1 MPQEF
6 DLNSTICAPA
16 TVPGSGAVAL
26 IRISGPKALE
36 IASRT
41 VTVKGKPIAEC
52 PGYRM
57 RYGTVLGKDGRLVDE
72 VVAGIYRAP
81 HSYTGEDSVELCCH
95 SSRYIVETIVGLLL
109 ENGARMALPGEFT
122 RRAFIGGKMD
132 LSQAEAV
139 ADVINASSALQ
150 HRVAVSQLRGG
161 YSAELRDLRHR
172 LLELSSLLELELD
185 FSEEDVEFADRG
197 RLGSILDETAARC
210 RSLRESFRM
219 GNAVKEGVGV
229 AIVGAPNSG
238 KSTLLNALLRED
250 RAIVSDIP
258 GTTRDTLEECCN
270 IGGVTF
276 RFIDTAGLRESS
288 DAIESQG
295 IQRAL
300 RKAKDAAVV
309 LLVVDLS
316 GNLADGFSAAAGAL
330 DFESQTIYVVLNK
343 IDALAS
349 GSPAPETV
357 GDSAGHICTSA
368 ESAYY
373 SSADDLSTDGSLVK
387 GTLTDGSTTDNP
399 LTDWTLSNGLL
410 TDDPSAEEVS
420 DAAERFLGRRLPASR
435 ILRISAKN
443 GTGIQEL
450 EDRLAADVC
459 REIPED
465 GVVVTNLRHAEA
477 LQKTIDALERVRS
490 GLDCGLAP
498 DLLAED
504 LRDALAALGSI
515 TGEISS
521 DEVLGNIF
529 KNFCIGK

>member
-1 MPQEF
+1 MNKAGSFLINLPIQRHTDMPQEF

-41 VTVKGKPIAEC
+41 VTVKGKPLSEC
-52 PGYRM
+52 QGYRM
-57 RYGTVLGKDGRLVDE
+57 RHGTVLDKDCRLVDE
-72 VVAGIYRAP
+72 VVACIYRAP

-95 SSRYIVETIVGLLL
+95 SSRFIVESIIGLLL
-109 ENGARMALPGEFT
+109 EKGARMALPGEFT

-161 YSAELRDLRHR
+161 YSAELRDLRRR

-185 FSEEDVEFADRG
+185 FSEEDVEFADRD
-197 RLGSILDETAARC
+197 RLGGILDKTADRC

-219 GNAVKEGVGV
+219 GNAVKEGVSV

-276 RFIDTAGLRESS
+276 RFIDTAGLRRSS

-316 GNLADGFSAAAGAL
+316 GSLAEGLATAAGAL
-330 DFESQTIYVVLNK
+330 DFGGQTVYVVLNK
-343 IDALAS
+343 MDALTS
-349 GSPAPETV
+349 GSPAPNPP
-357 GDSAGHICTSA
+357 GSSAGHTYA
-368 ESAYY
+368 LTESADYH
-373 SSADDLSTDGSLVK
+373 SADGFSADG
-387 GTLTDGSTTDNP
+387 
-399 LTDWTLSNGLL
+399 
-410 TDDPSAEEVS
+410 PSAEDVADSVEQI
-420 DAAERFLGRRLPASR
+420 LGGRLPASR

-443 GTGIQEL
+443 GTGLQEL
-450 EDRLAADVC
+450 EDRLATDVC
-459 REIPED
+459 QEIPED

-477 LQKTIDALERVRS
+477 LQKTLAALERVRS
-490 GLDCGLAP
+490 GLNCGLAP

-504 LRDALAALGSI
+504 LREALAALGSI

>member
-16 TVPGSGAVAL
+16 TVPGSGAVTL

-36 IASRT
+36 VAART

-57 RYGTVLGKDGRLVDE
+57 RYGTVFGKDGRLVDE

-95 SSRYIVETIVGLLL
+95 SSRYIVETIIGLLL

-276 RFIDTAGLRESS
+276 RFIDTAGLRKSS

-316 GNLADGFSAAAGAL
+316 GNLADGLSAAAGAL

-357 GDSAGHICTSA
+357 GDSA
-368 ESAYY
+368 ESA
-373 SSADDLSTDGSLVK
+373 DCHSTDGPSAGVL
-387 GTLTDGSTTDNP
+387 LTNGSAADGS
-399 LTDWTLSNGLL
+399 S
-410 TDDPSAEEVS
+410 TDDHSDEEVS

-477 LQKTIDALERVRS
+477 LQKTLDALELVHS

>member
-26 IRISGPKALE
+26 IRLSGPRAVE
-36 IASRT
+36 IAAKT
-41 VTVKGKPIAEC
+41 VTVKGKALTEC
-52 PGYRM
+52 SGYRM
-57 RYGTVLGKDGRLVDE
+57 RYGTVLDKDGKLVDE

-95 SSRYIVETIVGLLL
+95 SSRYIVEAIIGLLIG
-109 ENGARMALPGEFT
+109 NGARMALPGEFT
-122 RRAFIGGKMD
+122 RRAFVGGKMD

-139 ADVINASSALQ
+139 ADVISASSALQ
-150 HRVAVSQLRGG
+150 HRVAISQLRGG
-161 YSAELRDLRHR
+161 YSAELRELRHS

-185 FSEEDVEFADRG
+185 FSEEDVEFADRQ
-197 RLGSILDETAARC
+197 RLGGILDETEARC
-210 RSLRESFRM
+210 RALLRSFRM
-219 GNAVKEGVGV
+219 GNAVKEGVSV
-229 AIVGAPNSG
+229 AIIGAPNSG

-288 DAIESQG
+288 DLIESQG
-295 IQRAL
+295 IRRAL

-316 GNLADGFSAAAGAL
+316 GDLAEGLKAAAGAL
-330 DFESQTIYVVLNK
+330 DFGSQTVYVVLNK
-343 IDALAS
+343 VDALAS
-349 GSPAPETV
+349 GSPAPEAA
-357 GDSAGHICTSA
+357 GGSDGCASAGPSA
-368 ESAYY
+368 DC
-373 SSADDLSTDGSLVK
+373 SSADAPSTEAYFTDVSLTKCTLADNLSTDG
-387 GTLTDGSTTDNP
+387 
-399 LTDWTLSNGLL
+399 
-410 TDDPSAEEVS
+410 PSAEEVS
-420 DAAERFLGRRLPASR
+420 DAAERILGGRLPASR
-435 ILRISAKN
+435 VFRISAKE
-443 GTGIQEL
+443 GIGIGEL

-477 LQKTIDALERVRS
+477 LQKTLDALERVRS

-529 KNFCIGK
+529 RKFCIGK

>member
-26 IRISGPKALE
+26 IRLSGPRAVE
-36 IASRT
+36 IAAKT
-41 VTVKGKPIAEC
+41 VTVKGKALTEC

-57 RYGTVLGKDGRLVDE
+57 RYGTVLDKDGKLVDE
-72 VVAGIYRAP
+72 VVAGIYRVP

-95 SSRYIVETIVGLLL
+95 SSRYIVETIIGLLIG
-109 ENGARMALPGEFT
+109 NGARMALPGEFT
-122 RRAFIGGKMD
+122 RRAFVGGKMD

-139 ADVINASSALQ
+139 ADVISASSALQ
-150 HRVAVSQLRGG
+150 HRVAISQLRGG
-161 YSAELRDLRHR
+161 YSAELRELRHS

-185 FSEEDVEFADRG
+185 FSEEDVEFADRQ
-197 RLGSILDETAARC
+197 RLGGILGETEARC
-210 RSLRESFRM
+210 RALLESFRM
-219 GNAVKEGVGV
+219 GNAVKEGVSA
-229 AIVGAPNSG
+229 AIIGAPNSG

-288 DAIESQG
+288 DLIESQG
-295 IQRAL
+295 IRRAL

-316 GNLADGFSAAAGAL
+316 GNLAEGLKAAAGAL
-330 DFESQTIYVVLNK
+330 DFGSQAVYVVLNK
-343 IDALAS
+343 VDALAS
-349 GSPAPETV
+349 GSAAPETA
-357 GDSAGHICTSA
+357 GGSAGCACASA
-368 ESAYY
+368 GPSADC
-373 SSADDLSTDGSLVK
+373 SSADDLSTDGSLAK
-387 GTLTDGSTTDNP
+387 G
-399 LTDWTLSNGLL
+399 
-410 TDDPSAEEVS
+410 PSAEEVS
-420 DAAERFLGRRLPASR
+420 DAAERILGGRLPASR

-477 LQKTIDALERVRS
+477 LQKTLDALERVRS

-529 KNFCIGK
+529 RKFCVGK

>member
-26 IRISGPKALE
+26 IRLSGPRAVE
-36 IASRT
+36 IAAKT
-41 VTVKGKPIAEC
+41 VTVKGNALTEC

-57 RYGTVLGKDGRLVDE
+57 RYGTVLDKDGKLVDE

-95 SSRYIVETIVGLLL
+95 SSRYIVEAIIGLLIG
-109 ENGARMALPGEFT
+109 NGARMALPGEFT
-122 RRAFIGGKMD
+122 RRAFVGGKMD

-139 ADVINASSALQ
+139 ADVISASSALQ
-150 HRVAVSQLRGG
+150 HRVAISQLRGG
-161 YSAELRDLRHR
+161 YSAELRELRHS

-185 FSEEDVEFADRG
+185 FSEEDVEFADRQ
-197 RLGSILDETAARC
+197 RLGGILDETEARC
-210 RSLRESFRM
+210 RTLLESFRM
-219 GNAVKEGVGV
+219 GNAVKEGVSV
-229 AIVGAPNSG
+229 AIIGAPNSG

-288 DAIESQG
+288 DLIESQG
-295 IQRAL
+295 IRRAL

-316 GNLADGFSAAAGAL
+316 GDLAEGLKAAAGAL
-330 DFESQTIYVVLNK
+330 DFGSQAVYVVLNK
-343 IDALAS
+343 VDALAS
-349 GSPAPETV
+349 GSAAPEA
-357 GDSAGHICTSA
+357 AGGSDGCACASA
-368 ESAYY
+368 EPSADC
-373 SSADDLSTDGSLVK
+373 SSADDLSADGSLAK
-387 GTLTDGSTTDNP
+387 G
-399 LTDWTLSNGLL
+399 
-410 TDDPSAEEVS
+410 PSAEEVS
-420 DAAERFLGRRLPASR
+420 DAAERILGGRLPASR
-435 ILRISAKN
+435 VFRISAKE
-443 GTGIQEL
+443 GIGIGEL

-477 LQKTIDALERVRS
+477 LQRTVDALERVRG
-490 GLDCGLAP
+490 GLDAGLAP

-529 KNFCIGK
+529 RKFCIGK